1 MKIKG
6 VISILAALTVITSSV
21 ATVPFS
27 AFADNAVVA
36 EAESSVEYN
45 FDTAMYSETE
55 DDVIYN
61 IFKGGYAA
69 VHYVGKADIEEFTV
83 PETIGNTPVVGIEW
97 GAFRDCKK
105 IKKLTLGKNVSV
117 IDWESAAEQTMEEI
131 AVSED
136 NEHFTVVDGILY
148 SKDMKTVMAFPPSNS
163 ATEIK
168 IADEAETI
176 APFAFIACHNL
187 TKIEVS
193 NNVKEIGTGAFYGC
207 TGLKKVNIPDGIKN
221 INAATFMGTKSLE
234 SISIPGS
241 VEYMYSEAFT
251 DSGAIENE
259 EGIYYVDKWA
269 VGSDDEIDRAD
280 IRMGT
285 VGTMEGLFVS
295 KNKLKVVTVPS
306 SVIHLGRYLTFGLY
320 MPVELVEFS
329 CPKIPARCLGSVGI
343 KEVRI
348 NDRNCEIEDNSVSIP
363 SYWAEPE
370 AAPKDDKKDEETDY
384 NIYHKTVNSSSV
396 GSHNTYVAVN
406 TSIIELDDDDYDASE
421 VTTSGIIDEEKLEKY
436 IEKLKEKVAQQNKD
450 TEDNSG
456 VAVAQPVEKVYSA
469 PIKIGNKTKYDTII
483 RGYEGST
490 AEEYARKY
498 RRIFEAFV
506 PPSANVGPEIYDE
519 GDVTY
524 WIYGNS
530 VATARLKGDHN
541 ATPKD
546 IEIPEEIKGV
556 PVTGFTLNCN
566 LNAGTVKLPASIQSI
581 NVNYDLQNDNT
592 AYYEISEDNPYLV
605 SVDGII
611 YSKDMTELI
620 KVPSNYEK
628 TKIVVP
634 DSVKKLRTGAF
645 HSLKNVES
653 VELPDSITVI
663 SRNAFCGASK
673 LKSVKLPS
681 ALDIIGDNA
690 FNGCSSLTDVHI
702 PESVKHIGAYAFY
715 ETPVVKYENG
725 LGYFDGWL
733 VDVDPNAKN
742 IIIKEGTEGVASI
755 SAYGN
760 ISVPSSVTKM
770 GWEMVN
776 DTTKN
781 CTRADV
787 FSHVLDYDAFKNAVF
802 LRDVYIYD
810 PECEICGGDQ
820 TIRAK
825 HFESA
830 DSLVG
835 IQKGDDRPNYTD
847 TRTLAYELKE
857 LNSRPVGN
865 TVIHGY
871 EGSTAEAYAKM
882 YGIKFE
888 ALDDTAIYKDG
899 DLNGDGEL
907 SVGDLILMNRYIH
920 GTYSFNEKQFKSADL
935 NGDGNADIFDM
946 VELRK
951 LIIQKTQPIQN

>member
-1 MKIKG
+1 MIIKG
-6 VISILAALTVITSSV
+6 FISIFAALTVITSSV
-21 ATVPFS
+21 ATVPF
-27 AFADNAVVA
+27 NATTETVSET
-36 EAESSVEYN
+36 EAAVEYN
-45 FDTAMYSETE
+45 FDSALYTEDIDGVMYS
-55 DDVIYN
+55 
-61 IFKGGYAA
+61 FFRGGYAA
-69 VHYVGKADIEEFTV
+69 VHYVDDEKIEEFTV
-83 PETIGNTPVVGIEW
+83 PEAVKNTPVVGIEW
-97 GAFRDCKK
+97 GAFSDCSK

-117 IDWESAAEQTMEEI
+117 IDWYDVAEQTIGEI
-131 AVSED
+131 AVTED
-136 NEHFTVVDGILY
+136 NEAFTVVDGILY
-148 SKDMKTVMAFPPSNS
+148 SKDMKKVVAFPPSNS

-176 APFAFIACHNL
+176 APYAFIACHNL

-193 NNVKEIGTGAFYGC
+193 NNVREIGDGAFAGC
-207 TGLKKVNIPDGIKN
+207 INLISVNIPDGVKE
-221 INAATFMGTKSLE
+221 INQDTFIGTKALKDLR
-234 SISIPGS
+234 IPDS
-241 VEYMYSEAFT
+241 VENIYFEAFW
-251 DSGAIENE
+251 DSGAIVVED
-259 EGIYYVDKWA
+259 GIHYVDKWA
-269 VGSDDEIDRAD
+269 VGADDDIERAD
-280 IRMGT
+280 MRADT
-285 VGTMEGLFVS
+285 VGTIEGLFS
-295 KNKLKVVTVPS
+295 GKNNLKVITVPA
-306 SVIHLGRYLTFGLY
+306 SVRHIGRFLAAGIY
-320 MPVELVEFS
+320 MPLELVVFNCS
-329 CPKIPARCLGSVGI
+329 AIPARSISCPPV
-343 KEVRI
+343 KEVWI
-348 NDRNCEIEDNSVSIP
+348 NDRDCKIEDDAITIP
-363 SYWAEPE
+363 SYWREPKE
-370 AAPKDDKKDEETDY
+370 APESKTD
-384 NIYHKTVNSSSV
+384 
-396 GSHNTYVAVN
+396 
-406 TSIIELDDDDYDASE
+406 
-421 VTTSGIIDEEKLEKY
+421 IDEENDYTVKHTRVTSANVASN
-436 IEKLKEKVAQQNKD
+436 ILKAIITSLVELD
-450 TEDNSG
+450 EDI
-456 VAVAQPVEKVYSA
+456 A
-469 PIKIGNKTKYDTII
+469 PSSTTITKYDTII
-483 RGYEGST
+483 RGYEGAT

-498 RRIFEAFV
+498 RRIFDAFV

-541 ATPKD
+541 TTPKD
-546 IEIPEEIKGV
+546 VEIPEEIKGV

-566 LNAGTVKLPASIQSI
+566 LNAGTVRLPASIESI

-653 VELPDSITVI
+653 VELPDGITVI
-663 SRNAFCGASK
+663 SRNAFCGAGK

-681 ALDIIGDNA
+681 KLDIIGDNA
-690 FNGCSSLTDVHI
+690 FNGCVSLTDIHI

-715 ETPVVKYENG
+715 ETPGVKYENG

-760 ISVPSSVTKM
+760 ISVPTSVTKM

-781 CTRADV
+781 CIRADV
-787 FSHVLDYDAFKNAVF
+787 YSHVLDYDAFKNAVF

-810 PECEICGGDQ
+810 PECEICAGNQ
-820 TIRAK
+820 TIRAT

-830 DSLVG
+830 DELVG
-835 IQKGDDRPNYTD
+835 ISSRDLRPNFTD
-847 TRTLAYELKE
+847 VRTYAYELKE
-857 LNSRPVGN
+857 LNSRPLGN

-871 EGSTAEAYAKM
+871 KGSTAEAYANM

-888 ALDDTAIYKDG
+888 ALDDTTIYKNG
-899 DLNGDGEL
+899 DLNGDGQF

-920 GTYSFNEKQFKSADL
+920 GSYSFNEKQFKSADL
-935 NGDGNADIFDM
+935 NGDGNADIFD
-946 VELRK
+946 VIEFRK
-951 LIIQKTQPIQN
+951 KILAD

>member
-1 MKIKG
+1 MIIKG
-6 VISILAALTVITSSV
+6 FISIFAALTVITSSV
-21 ATVPFS
+21 ATVPF
-27 AFADNAVVA
+27 NATTETVSET
-36 EAESSVEYN
+36 EAAVEYN
-45 FDTAMYSETE
+45 FDSALYTEDIDGVMYS
-55 DDVIYN
+55 
-61 IFKGGYAA
+61 FFRGGYAA
-69 VHYVGKADIEEFTV
+69 VHYVDDEKIEEFTV
-83 PETIGNTPVVGIEW
+83 PEAVKNTPVVGIEW
-97 GAFRDCKK
+97 GAFSDCSK

-117 IDWESAAEQTMEEI
+117 IDWYDVAEQTIGEI
-131 AVSED
+131 AVTED
-136 NEHFTVVDGILY
+136 NEAFTVVDGILY
-148 SKDMKTVMAFPPSNS
+148 SKDMKKVVAFPPSNS

-176 APFAFIACHNL
+176 APYAFIACHNL

-193 NNVKEIGTGAFYGC
+193 NNVREIGDGAFAGC
-207 TGLKKVNIPDGIKN
+207 INLISVNIPDGVKE
-221 INAATFMGTKSLE
+221 INQDTFIGTKALKDLR
-234 SISIPGS
+234 IPDS
-241 VEYMYSEAFT
+241 VENIYFEAFW
-251 DSGAIENE
+251 DSGAIVVED
-259 EGIYYVDKWA
+259 GIHYVDKWA
-269 VGSDDEIDRAD
+269 VGADDDIERAD
-280 IRMGT
+280 MRADT
-285 VGTMEGLFVS
+285 VGTIEGLFS
-295 KNKLKVVTVPS
+295 GKNNLKVITVPA
-306 SVIHLGRYLTFGLY
+306 SVRHIGRFLAAGIY
-320 MPVELVEFS
+320 MPLELVVFNCS
-329 CPKIPARCLGSVGI
+329 AIPARSISCPPV
-343 KEVRI
+343 KEVWI
-348 NDRNCEIEDNSVSIP
+348 NDRDCKIEDDAITIP
-363 SYWAEPE
+363 SYWREPKE
-370 AAPKDDKKDEETDY
+370 APESKTD
-384 NIYHKTVNSSSV
+384 
-396 GSHNTYVAVN
+396 
-406 TSIIELDDDDYDASE
+406 
-421 VTTSGIIDEEKLEKY
+421 IDEENDYTVKHTRVTSANVASN
-436 IEKLKEKVAQQNKD
+436 ILKAIITSLVELD
-450 TEDNSG
+450 EDI
-456 VAVAQPVEKVYSA
+456 A
-469 PIKIGNKTKYDTII
+469 PSSTTITKYDTII

-498 RRIFEAFV
+498 RRIFDAFV

-541 ATPKD
+541 TTPKD
-546 IEIPEEIKGV
+546 VEIPEEIKGV

-566 LNAGTVKLPASIQSI
+566 LNAGTVRLPASIESI

-634 DSVKKLRTGAF
+634 DSVKKLHTGAF

-653 VELPDSITVI
+653 VELPDGITVI
-663 SRNAFCGASK
+663 SRNAFCGAGK

-681 ALDIIGDNA
+681 KLDIIGDNA
-690 FNGCSSLTDVHI
+690 FNGCVSLTDIHI

-715 ETPVVKYENG
+715 ETPGVKYENG

-760 ISVPSSVTKM
+760 ISVPTSVTKM

-781 CTRADV
+781 CIRADV
-787 FSHVLDYDAFKNAVF
+787 YSHVLDYDAFKNAVF

-810 PECEICGGDQ
+810 PECEICAGNQ
-820 TIRAK
+820 TIRAT

-830 DSLVG
+830 DELVG
-835 IQKGDDRPNYTD
+835 ISSRDLRPNFTD
-847 TRTLAYELKE
+847 VRTYAYELKE
-857 LNSRPVGN
+857 LNSRPLGN

-871 EGSTAEAYAKM
+871 KGSTAEAYANM

-888 ALDDTAIYKDG
+888 ALDDTAIYKNG
-899 DLNGDGEL
+899 DLNGDGQF

-920 GTYSFNEKQFKSADL
+920 GSYSFNEKQFKSADL
-935 NGDGNADIFDM
+935 NGDGNADIFD
-946 VELRK
+946 VIEFRK
-951 LIIQKTQPIQN
+951 KILAD